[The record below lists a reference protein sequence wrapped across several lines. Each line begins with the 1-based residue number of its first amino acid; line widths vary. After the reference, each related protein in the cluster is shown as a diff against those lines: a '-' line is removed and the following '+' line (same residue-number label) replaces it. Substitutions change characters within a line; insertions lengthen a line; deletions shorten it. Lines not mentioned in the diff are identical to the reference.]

1 MAIRS
6 DQNHRP
12 DAAGQPGS
20 LDVTD
25 FTIFL
30 IDDDPRMLEA
40 LVILLQ
46 TEGYRPK
53 PYSSSE
59 KFLND
64 HDPAIPGCVVLDLS
78 MRGLELQQTLAH
90 HEIERPVIFLY
101 SSGRVAESVLA
112 MKAGAIDVLLMN
124 PINPSELLQ
133 AIKRAMERDNANAES
148 RAVRELLQKLS
159 PREKEVLNHL
169 VAGRINRETAAILG
183 VGLKTIKM
191 HRGRVMK
198 KLGVRNVAQLVRL
211 TEMIPLQPSYS
222 I

>member
-1 MAIRS
+1 MTIRS
-6 DQNHRP
+6 DQNRHP
-12 DAAGQPGS
+12 GAAGQLGS

-40 LVILLQ
+40 LATLLQ

-53 PYSSSE
+53 PYSSAE
-59 KFLND
+59 KFLSD
-64 HDPAIPGCVVLDLS
+64 HDQSIPGCVMLDLS
-78 MRGLELQQTLAH
+78 RGLDLQQTLAH

-101 SSGRVAESVLA
+101 SSGCVAESVLA

-133 AIKRAMERDNANAES
+133 AIKRAMERDGANAKS
-148 RAVRELLQKLS
+148 RAVRELLQRLS
-159 PREKEVLNHL
+159 PREKEVFNHL

-183 VGLKTIKM
+183 IGLKTIKM

-211 TEMIPLQPSYS
+211 TERIPMQPTC
-222 I
+222 